1 MSVRYLAV
9 ASGNTGKWLF
19 SSEHGKSVF
28 FKIIILHMGPVQ
40 EEEEEEDEE
49 ASIGEAVE
57 PVTGTEREG
66 RGGGNN
72 ASIT

>member
-1 MSVRYLAV
+1 MY
-9 ASGNTGKWLF
+9 
-19 SSEHGKSVF
+19 F